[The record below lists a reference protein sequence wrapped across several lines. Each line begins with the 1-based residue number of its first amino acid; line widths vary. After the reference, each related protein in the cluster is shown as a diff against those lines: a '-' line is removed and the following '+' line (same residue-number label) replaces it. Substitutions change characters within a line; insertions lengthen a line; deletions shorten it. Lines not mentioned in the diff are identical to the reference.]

1 MIDYVISAIFKLKVL
16 FGVSIKV
23 CKILICSAKI
33 QRLVPQKSNGCKCIV
48 KTILFVY
55 TKSLSGQ
62 SWYVGWIVGFVV
74 TCCSTWRTRLHADSE
89 EFTST
94 VSRQWRCFTL
104 QGRNV
109 SHWKI
114 LVAFA
119 HKLKVWMHDSAKV
132 FSFYNTKT
140 AKYLHMPT
148 RWPWLCAG
156 MHNTTFQ
163 HQYTQY

>member
-1 MIDYVISAIFKLKVL
+1 MYNNVFKKYIVITSSTLYQLMIDYVISAIFKLKVL

-104 QGRNV
+104 QGRKD
-109 SHWKI
+109 HI
-114 LVAFA
+114 ERL
-119 HKLKVWMHDSAKV
+119 L
-132 FSFYNTKT
+132 
-140 AKYLHMPT
+140 
-148 RWPWLCAG
+148 
-156 MHNTTFQ
+156 
-163 HQYTQY
+163 